1 MPAPVPAAASAVKN
15 AARSPD
21 AEAASGTCVAIPPG
35 ASATCTTR
43 AGASFGPNDPYPSLK
58 SSGVPATMTRSARR
72 KATDLA
78 RVTSSS

>member
-1 MPAPVPAAASAVKN
+1 MPDAVSAVKN
-15 AARSPD
+15 AARSPA

-43 AGASFGPNDPYPSLK
+43 AGASRGPNEPYPSLK
-58 SSGVPATMTRSARR
+58 SSGVPATTTRSAWR
-72 KATDLA
+72 KAADLA